1 MALIVRTYS
10 SRAHPA
16 LFSTRCSNVGSC
28 NLRPRM
34 ISLARGCVLSL
45 PTLPTARHTKPE
57 AGWRPQVSQAQQRR
71 PLAWTCDCLCTALQS
86 AVRERGY
93 LHTAGPTLPRERQRV
108 GSHELRAS
116 GRGGGAGAGA
126 RRAPPPSLPY
136 KVDTSRPSL
145 RTNWTRLV
153 SFAQVRVRDGSLIN
167 TVVLFEDREARHP
180 RTHPPPRPDVAAQRA
195 RAARRTDAARGAGAG
210 RGAVLRAAGGA
221 ELPDAAR
228 GSARPR
234 GNPRVHVRQ
243 RLQDLLHPRGAAPF
257 PLVLTGQVWSLPS
270 Y

>member
-1 MALIVRTYS
+1 VALIVRTYS

-126 RRAPPPSLPY
+126 VRVRVGPPPPPSRTKWTRLVHPSVLTGHVSSLSPRCGCATGRSSTPWCCSKTARHATRAPTRRRARTWRHSARAPRAGLTRRVGRGQDAERYSGLLEAQNFPTPHVEALDPEEILEFTCANAYKTSFIPEAPPPSL
-136 KVDTSRPSL
+136 
-145 RTNWTRLV
+145 
-153 SFAQVRVRDGSLIN
+153 
-167 TVVLFEDREARHP
+167 
-180 RTHPPPRPDVAAQRA
+180 
-195 RAARRTDAARGAGAG
+195 
-210 RGAVLRAAGGA
+210 
-221 ELPDAAR
+221 
-228 GSARPR
+228 
-234 GNPRVHVRQ
+234 
-243 RLQDLLHPRGAAPF
+243 
-257 PLVLTGQVWSLPS
+257 S